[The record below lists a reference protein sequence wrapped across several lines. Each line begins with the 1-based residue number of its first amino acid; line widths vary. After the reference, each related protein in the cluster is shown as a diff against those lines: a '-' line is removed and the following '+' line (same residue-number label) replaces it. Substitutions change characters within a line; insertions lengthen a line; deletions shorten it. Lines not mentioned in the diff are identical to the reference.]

1 MVMGM
6 KPPNIA
12 LMGLEEGRIIFNT
25 SIEIQ
30 LVESLFSLSDK
41 CSSGDFLESEKAL
54 LWQAEEKLH
63 KEKRL
68 LQREAKKLADENKIL
83 AVQLKAAMKVYD
95 SSLVLTSMLNFHC
108 W

>member
-1 MVMGM
+1 M
-6 KPPNIA
+6 
-12 LMGLEEGRIIFNT
+12 
-25 SIEIQ
+25 
-30 LVESLFSLSDK
+30 
-41 CSSGDFLESEKAL
+41 
-54 LWQAEEKLH
+54 WQAEEKLH

-95 SSLVLTSMLNFHC
+95 SSLVLTSMQNFHC